1 MDLDLRL
8 PDWLGTANQEF
19 QRAYPGEPGVRQPVH
34 VVYGGAHLFKADTC
48 RKLGRIAERA
58 LADYAPDA
66 ATLAHVTGVPEA
78 LAETVYQRVREKL
91 RREPVED
98 FRIDFEDGYGIR
110 PDSEEDAAAESA
122 AAEFAKAVAEGTLPP
137 CCGIRIKPLS
147 EEMKERSVRTLGRFL
162 SSAGRLPENF
172 LVTLPK
178 ITVAEQVRALVEALE
193 AFPSV
198 RIEIMVET
206 PQALLILPKL
216 VEAARGRCVA
226 ANFGPYDYSSSLGI
240 SSTQQDLLHPVC
252 DFARSAMQISLA
264 GTGVRL
270 NDGPTTI
277 LPVSIHRGDSLDDR
291 QKAANREAVH
301 RAWNV
306 QYRNI
311 RHALRNGFYQS
322 LDLHPAQLP
331 VRYAAVYS
339 FFLEDVEAASERL
352 RNFIA
357 VATKATLVGNVFDD
371 AATGQGLLN
380 YFLRAVRCGAIPERD
395 VLGLTGLTLEQ
406 LRSGSFLEILKTR

>member
-1 MDLDLRL
+1 MDPKL
-8 PDWLGTANQEF
+8 PAWLAAANLEF
-19 QRAYPGEPGVRQPVH
+19 QRRYPGESGARQPVH

-48 RKLGRIAERA
+48 RKLGKLAERA
-58 LADYAPDA
+58 LADYAQDS
-66 ATLAHVTGVPEA
+66 ATLAHATGVPEA
-78 LAETVYQRVREKL
+78 LAETVYARVLEKL

-110 PDSEEDAAAESA
+110 PDAEEDAAAEDA
-122 AAEFAKAVAEGTLPP
+122 AAEFAKAQAEGTLPP
-137 CCGIRIKPLS
+137 FSGIRIKPLS
-147 EEMKERSVRTLGRFL
+147 EESKDRGIRTLGRFL
-162 SSAGRLPENF
+162 SSAGTLPENF

-178 ITVAEQVRALVEALE
+178 ITVAEQVRALVEALD
-193 AFPSV
+193 AFPTV
-198 RIEIMVET
+198 QIEIMVET
-206 PQALLILPKL
+206 PQALIILPKL

-240 SSTQQDLLHPVC
+240 TSAQQDLLHPVC
-252 DFARSAMQISLA
+252 DFARFAMQNSLA

-277 LPVSIHRGDSLDDR
+277 LPVSIHRGDSLDPQ

-301 RAWNV
+301 RAWKV
-306 QYRNI
+306 QYNNI
-311 RHALRNGFYQS
+311 RHGLRNGFYQS

-339 FFLEDVEAASERL
+339 FFLEGLEAASERL

-357 VATKATLVGNVFDD
+357 VAAKATRVGSVFDD

-380 YFLRAVRCGAIPERD
+380 YFLQAVRCGAIPDGD
-395 VLGLTGLTLEQ
+395 VLRLTALTPAQ

>member
-1 MDLDLRL
+1 MELKL
-8 PDWLGTANQEF
+8 PDWLATANQEF
-19 QRAYPGEPGVRQPVH
+19 KRTHPGESGARQPVH
-34 VVYGGAHLFKADTC
+34 TVYGGAHLFKADTC
-48 RKLGRIAERA
+48 RKLGKLAERA

-66 ATLAHVTGVPEA
+66 AVLAHATGVPEA
-78 LAETVYQRVREKL
+78 QAETVYARVVDKL

-110 PDSEEDAAAESA
+110 PDAEEDAAAEDA
-122 AAEFAKAVAEGTLPP
+122 AAEFAKAQAEGTLPP
-137 CCGIRIKPLS
+137 FSGIRIKPLS
-147 EEMKERSVRTLGRFL
+147 EESKERGMRTLGRFL
-162 SSAGRLPENF
+162 SAVGTLPENF
-172 LVTLPK
+172 VVTLPK
-178 ITVAEQVRALVEALE
+178 ITVVEQVRALVEALD
-193 AFPSV
+193 AFPTV
-198 RIEIMVET
+198 QIEIMVET
-206 PQALLILPKL
+206 PQALIILPKL

-240 SSTQQDLLHPVC
+240 TSTQQDLLHPVC
-252 DFARSAMQISLA
+252 DFARFAMQNSLA

-277 LPVSIHRGDSLDDR
+277 LPVAIHRGDALDPQ

-301 RAWNV
+301 RAWKV
-306 QYRNI
+306 QYKNI
-311 RHALRNGFYQS
+311 RHGLRNGFYQS

-339 FFLEDVEAASERL
+339 FFLEGLEAASERL

-357 VATKATLVGNVFDD
+357 VAAKATRVGSVFDD

-380 YFLRAVRCGAIPERD
+380 YFLRAVRCGAIPEGD
-395 VLGLTGLTLEQ
+395 VLRLTGLTPAQ

>member
-1 MDLDLRL
+1 MDPKL
-8 PDWLGTANQEF
+8 PAWLAAANLEF
-19 QRAYPGEPGVRQPVH
+19 QRRYPGESGARQPVH

-48 RKLGRIAERA
+48 RKLGKLAERA
-58 LADYAPDA
+58 LADYAQDS
-66 ATLAHVTGVPEA
+66 ATLAHATGVPEA
-78 LAETVYQRVREKL
+78 LAETVYARVLEKL

-110 PDSEEDAAAESA
+110 PDAEEDAAAEDA
-122 AAEFAKAVAEGTLPP
+122 AAEFAKAQAEGTLPP
-137 CCGIRIKPLS
+137 FSGIRFKPLS
-147 EEMKERSVRTLGRFL
+147 EESKDRGIRTLGRFL
-162 SSAGRLPENF
+162 SSAGTLPENF

-178 ITVAEQVRALVEALE
+178 ITVAEQVRALVEALD
-193 AFPSV
+193 AFPTV
-198 RIEIMVET
+198 QIEIMVET
-206 PQALLILPKL
+206 PQALIILPKL

-240 SSTQQDLLHPVC
+240 TSTQQDLLHPVC
-252 DFARSAMQISLA
+252 DFARFAMQNSLA

-277 LPVSIHRGDSLDDR
+277 LPVSIHRGDSLDPQ

-301 RAWNV
+301 RAWKV
-306 QYRNI
+306 QYNNI
-311 RHALRNGFYQS
+311 RHGLRNGFYQS

-339 FFLEDVEAASERL
+339 FFLEGLEAASERL

-357 VATKATLVGNVFDD
+357 VAAKATRVGSVFDD

-380 YFLRAVRCGAIPERD
+380 YFLQAVRCGAIPDGD
-395 VLGLTGLTLEQ
+395 VLRLTALTPAQ

>member
-1 MDLDLRL
+1 MDVDLRL
-8 PDWLGTANQEF
+8 PDWLATANQEF
-19 QRAYPGEPGVRQPVH
+19 GEAYPGESGARQPVH

-66 ATLAHVTGVPEA
+66 ATLAHVTGMPEA
-78 LAETVYQRVREKL
+78 LAETVYARVVEKL

-110 PDSEEDAAAESA
+110 PDAEEDAAAESA
-122 AAEFAKAVAEGTLPP
+122 AAEFAKGFAEGTLPP
-137 CCGIRIKPLS
+137 FCGIRIKPLS
-147 EEMKERSVRTLGRFL
+147 EEMKDRSVRTLGRFL
-162 SSAGRLPENF
+162 SSAGTLPENF

-178 ITVAEQVRALVEALE
+178 ITVVEQVRALAEALE
-193 AFPSV
+193 AFPAV
-198 RIEIMVET
+198 KIEIMVET

-240 SSTQQDLLHPVC
+240 TSTEQDLRHPAC
-252 DFARSAMQISLA
+252 DFARFLMQNSLA

-277 LPVSIHRGDSLDDR
+277 LPVTIHRGDSLDER
-291 QKAANREAVH
+291 QKTANREAVH
-301 RAWNV
+301 RAWNLH
-306 QYRNI
+306 YKNI
-311 RHALRNGFYQS
+311 RHGLRNGFYQS

-339 FFLEDVEAASERL
+339 FFLEGVEAASERL

-357 VATKATLVGNVFDD
+357 VATKATLVGSVFDD

-380 YFLRAVRCGAIPERD
+380 YFLRAVRCGAIPESD
-395 VLGLTGLTLEQ
+395 VLGLTGLTPAQ
-406 LRSGSFLEILKTR
+406 LRSGSFLEILKAR

>member
-1 MDLDLRL
+1 MDPKL
-8 PDWLGTANQEF
+8 PAWLAAANLEF
-19 QRAYPGEPGVRQPVH
+19 QRRYPGESGARQPVH

-48 RKLGRIAERA
+48 RKLGKLAERA
-58 LADYAPDA
+58 LADYAQDS
-66 ATLAHVTGVPEA
+66 ATLAHATGVPEA
-78 LAETVYQRVREKL
+78 LAETVYARVLEKL

-110 PDSEEDAAAESA
+110 PDAEEDAAAEGA
-122 AAEFAKAVAEGTLPP
+122 AAEFAKAQAEGTLPP
-137 CCGIRIKPLS
+137 FSGIRIKPLS
-147 EEMKERSVRTLGRFL
+147 EESKDRGIRTLGRFL
-162 SSAGRLPENF
+162 SSAGTLPENF

-178 ITVAEQVRALVEALE
+178 ITVAEQVRALVEALD
-193 AFPSV
+193 AFPTV
-198 RIEIMVET
+198 QIEIMVET
-206 PQALLILPKL
+206 PQALIILPKL

-240 SSTQQDLLHPVC
+240 TSTQQDLLHPVC
-252 DFARSAMQISLA
+252 DFARFAMQNSLA

-277 LPVSIHRGDSLDDR
+277 LPVAIHRGDSLDPQ

-301 RAWNV
+301 RAWKV
-306 QYRNI
+306 QYNNI
-311 RHALRNGFYQS
+311 RHGLRNGFYQS

-339 FFLEDVEAASERL
+339 FFLEGLEAASERL

-357 VATKATLVGNVFDD
+357 VAAKATRVGSVFDD

-380 YFLRAVRCGAIPERD
+380 YFLQAVRCGAIPDGD
-395 VLGLTGLTLEQ
+395 VLRLTALTPAQ

>member
-1 MDLDLRL
+1 MELKL
-8 PDWLGTANQEF
+8 PDWLATANQEF
-19 QRAYPGEPGVRQPVH
+19 QRRYPGELGVRQPVH
-34 VVYGGAHLFKADTC
+34 VVYGGGRIIKTETC

-66 ATLAHVTGVPEA
+66 ATLAHATGVPEA
-78 LAETVYQRVREKL
+78 LAETVYARVVEKL
-91 RREPVED
+91 GREPVED

-110 PDSEEDAAAESA
+110 PDAEEDAAAESA
-122 AAEFAKAVAEGTLPP
+122 AAEFAKAQAEGTLPP
-137 CCGIRIKPLS
+137 FCGIRIKPLS
-147 EEMKERSVRTLGRFL
+147 EEMKERGMRTLGRFL
-162 SSAGRLPENF
+162 SSAGTLPENF

-178 ITVAEQVRALVEALE
+178 ITVVEQVRALAEALD
-193 AFPSV
+193 ACPTV
-198 RIEIMVET
+198 KIEIMVET
-206 PQALLILPKL
+206 PPALLILPKL

-226 ANFGPYDYSSSLGI
+226 ANFGPYDYSSALGI
-240 SSTQQDLLHPVC
+240 TSTQQDLLHPVC
-252 DFARSAMQISLA
+252 DFARSAMQVLLA

-277 LPVSIHRGDSLDDR
+277 LPVTIHRGDSLDPQ

-301 RAWNV
+301 GAWNV
-306 QYRNI
+306 HFKNI
-311 RHALRNGFYQS
+311 RHQVHNGFYQS
-322 LDLHPAQLP
+322 LDLHPSQLP

-339 FFLEDVEAASERL
+339 FFLEGLEAASERL

-357 VATKATLVGNVFDD
+357 VAAKATRVGSVFDD

-380 YFLRAVRCGAIPERD
+380 YFLRAVRCGAIPESD
-395 VLGLTGLTLEQ
+395 VLRLTGLTPAQ

>member
-8 PDWLGTANQEF
+8 PDWLATANQEF
-19 QRAYPGEPGVRQPVH
+19 REAYPGESGARQPVH

-66 ATLAHVTGVPEA
+66 ATLAHVTGMPEA
-78 LAETVYQRVREKL
+78 LAETVYARVVEKL

-110 PDSEEDAAAESA
+110 PDAEEDASAESA
-122 AAEFAKAVAEGTLPP
+122 AAEFAKGFAEGTLPP
-137 CCGIRIKPLS
+137 FCGIRIKPLS
-147 EEMKERSVRTLGRFL
+147 EEMKDRSIRTLGRFL
-162 SSAGRLPENF
+162 SSAGTLPENF

-178 ITVAEQVRALVEALE
+178 ITVTEQVRALVEALD
-193 AFPSV
+193 AFPHV

-240 SSTQQDLLHPVC
+240 TSPQQDLRHPVC
-252 DFARSAMQISLA
+252 DFARFLMQNSLA

-277 LPVSIHRGDSLDDR
+277 LPVTIHRGDSLDER
-291 QKAANREAVH
+291 QKTGNRDAVH
-301 RAWNV
+301 RAWNLH
-306 QYRNI
+306 YKNI
-311 RHALRNGFYQS
+311 RHGLRNGFYQS

-339 FFLEDVEAASERL
+339 FFLEGVEAASERL

-357 VATKATLVGNVFDD
+357 VATKATLVGSVFDD

-380 YFLRAVRCGAIPERD
+380 YFLRAMRCGAIPDSD
-395 VLGLTGLTLEQ
+395 VLWLTGLTPER

>member
-1 MDLDLRL
+1 MDPKL
-8 PDWLGTANQEF
+8 PAWLAAANLEF
-19 QRAYPGEPGVRQPVH
+19 QRRYPGESGARQPVH

-48 RKLGRIAERA
+48 RKLGKLAERA
-58 LADYAPDA
+58 LADYAQDS
-66 ATLAHVTGVPEA
+66 ATLAHATGVPEA
-78 LAETVYQRVREKL
+78 LAETVYARVLEKL

-110 PDSEEDAAAESA
+110 PDAEEDAAAEGA
-122 AAEFAKAVAEGTLPP
+122 AAEFAKAQAEGTLPP
-137 CCGIRIKPLS
+137 FSGIRIKPLS
-147 EEMKERSVRTLGRFL
+147 EESKDRGIRTLGRFL
-162 SSAGRLPENF
+162 SSAGTLPENF

-178 ITVAEQVRALVEALE
+178 ITVAEQVRALVEALD
-193 AFPSV
+193 AFPTV
-198 RIEIMVET
+198 QIEIMVET
-206 PQALLILPKL
+206 PQALIILPKL

-240 SSTQQDLLHPVC
+240 TSAQQDLLHPVC
-252 DFARSAMQISLA
+252 DFARFAMQNSLA

-277 LPVSIHRGDSLDDR
+277 LPVSIHRGDSLDPQ

-301 RAWNV
+301 RAWKV
-306 QYRNI
+306 QYNNI
-311 RHALRNGFYQS
+311 RHGLRNGFYQS

-339 FFLEDVEAASERL
+339 FFLEGLEAASERL

-357 VATKATLVGNVFDD
+357 VAAKATRVGSVFDD

-380 YFLRAVRCGAIPERD
+380 YFLQAVRCGAIPDGD
-395 VLGLTGLTLEQ
+395 VLRLTALTPAQ